1 MRPFR
6 RLKEPVNVH
15 PLVHELFAEMNRQ
28 QIGILDMSKRSGV
41 NKNTLND
48 WKARSNPQVQNLD
61 ACFAALGLKLT
72 TRRLPDE

>member
-1 MRPFR
+1 MRYFR
-6 RLKEPVNVH
+6 PLKMPVNVH

-48 WKARSNPQVQNLD
+48 WKARSNPQIQNLD
-61 ACFAALGLKLT
+61 ACFAVLGMELNVRAK
-72 TRRLPDE
+72 RDD